1 MCGTAGPI
9 SHFSFSLILS
19 THAAA
24 VVPVLVDCVG
34 SASSI
39 LFLLL
44 ACVAAAAVSFKHD
57 AGLGFDGTFPPLP
70 VVLLLL
76 VLLFLS
82 QRVEGVVGSV
92 IRSGVE

>member
-1 MCGTAGPI
+1 MQWR
-9 SHFSFSLILS
+9 LLS
-19 THAAA
+19 STT
-24 VVPVLVDCVG
+24 VLVLVVYCVG
-34 SASSI
+34 STSSI

-82 QRVEGVVGSV
+82 QGVEAVFGSV
-92 IRSGVE
+92 IGSGVE

>member
-1 MCGTAGPI
+1 M
-9 SHFSFSLILS
+9 
-19 THAAA
+19 
-24 VVPVLVDCVG
+24 G

-44 ACVAAAAVSFKHD
+44 ACVAAAAAVSFKHD

-82 QRVEGVVGSV
+82 QGVEAVFGSV
-92 IRSGVE
+92 IGSGVE

>member
-1 MCGTAGPI
+1 
-9 SHFSFSLILS
+9 
-19 THAAA
+19 
-24 VVPVLVDCVG
+24 VG

-44 ACVAAAAVSFKHD
+44 ACVAAAAVRFKHD

-76 VLLFLS
+76 VLLFLP
-82 QRVEGVVGSV
+82 QRLEGVVGNV
-92 IRSGVE
+92 IG

>member
-1 MCGTAGPI
+1 MQRRLLCQYCT
-9 SHFSFSLILS
+9 
-19 THAAA
+19 T
-24 VVPVLVDCVG
+24 VLVVDCVG

-57 AGLGFDGTFPPLP
+57 AGLGFDGMFPPLP

-82 QRVEGVVGSV
+82 QRVEAVFGSV
-92 IRSGVE
+92 IGSGVE

>member
-1 MCGTAGPI
+1 
-9 SHFSFSLILS
+9 
-19 THAAA
+19 
-24 VVPVLVDCVG
+24 VG
-34 SASSI
+34 STSSI

-76 VLLFLS
+76 VLLFLP
-82 QRVEGVVGSV
+82 QRLEGVVGNV
-92 IRSGVE
+92 IG